1 MEESSELIETS
12 EIKRIVGE
20 ILSSKLP
27 SKERYI
33 HFEKKYPEFTNHLST
48 LVQMACEPGFD
59 LERFNYMMEMKDKI
73 ANKQET
79 EDSAAVKVG
88 QSLFNEFV
96 TPVIGKQ

>member
-12 EIKRIVGE
+12 EIKRIIKEV
-20 ILSSKLP
+20 LDSKLP

-33 HFEKKYPEFTNHLST
+33 YFEKKYPEFTNHLST
-48 LVQMACEPGFD
+48 LVQMACEPNFD
-59 LERFNYMMEMKDKI
+59 LERFNYMMDMKDKI

-79 EDSAAVKVG
+79 EDTASVKVG
-88 QSLFNEFV
+88 QKLFDEFV

>member
-1 MEESSELIETS
+1 MEESSELIETA
-12 EIKRIVGE
+12 EIKRIVNE

-59 LERFNYMMEMKDKI
+59 LARFNYMMQMRDKI
-73 ANKQET
+73 SNKQET
-79 EDSAAVKVG
+79 EDSAAAKVG
-88 QSLFNEFV
+88 QSLFDEFV

>member
-12 EIKRIVGE
+12 EVKRVIKEVIA
-20 ILSSKLP
+20 SKLP

-48 LVQMACEPGFD
+48 LVQMACEPDFD
-59 LERFNYMMEMKDKI
+59 MERFNYMMEMRDKI
-73 ANKQET
+73 SNKQET
-79 EDSAAVKVG
+79 EDSASVKVG
-88 QSLFNEFV
+88 QTLFDKFV